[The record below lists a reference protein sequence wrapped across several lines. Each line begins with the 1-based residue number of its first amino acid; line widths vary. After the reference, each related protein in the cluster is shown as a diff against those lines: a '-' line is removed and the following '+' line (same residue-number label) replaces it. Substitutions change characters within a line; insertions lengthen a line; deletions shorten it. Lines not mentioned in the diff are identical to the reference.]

1 MPLRMPIN
9 PGFVS
14 TVNTPTSHPNMWSAT
29 VRTKR
34 TTKVRHCFQKSLTS
48 MRDVITG
55 TKKINS
61 IMAQI
66 TEDINEIF

>member
-1 MPLRMPIN
+1 MPLMMPIN
-9 PGFVS
+9 LSFVS
-14 TVNTPTSHPNMWSAT
+14 TVNTPTSHPNMWSAI
-29 VRTKR
+29 VRMKR
-34 TTKVRHCFQKSLTS
+34 TTKARHYFQRSLTS
-48 MRDVITG
+48 MRDVSIG